1 MERLLRITNKLLR
14 PRLVLLAP
22 LAVLSAAALAAVF
35 TLGLEDTA
43 MAYASYVLSAYSLA
57 AVTLHLITEARRWHS
72 RALENRHVKRYRT
85 DLDFRLRLRLTV
97 SFGVNLCYSV
107 YKAALGLLLGS
118 VWFGAM
124 AAYYLV
130 LSEARFLLLRGG
142 TGSLL
147 AGYKKRRFCGWLLA
161 VMTVPIAVTGAVSV
175 YTGGAT
181 EYPGHLIFAA
191 AAYTFYSL
199 TMAIVNICRFR
210 SAGSP
215 VYSAANA
222 LALMTALVSMFFL
235 QGAMFLAFG
244 DGSSMERDMN
254 LIFAAVLA
262 AMAVGGSVYLVT
274 DSGIK
279 MKAIKDP
286 DTV

>member
-1 MERLLRITNKLLR
+1 MERLLHITNKLLR
-14 PRLVLLAP
+14 LRLVLLAP
-22 LAVLSAAALAAVF
+22 LAVISAAALAAVF
-35 TLGLEDTA
+35 TLGWEDTA
-43 MAYASYVLSAYSLA
+43 IAYASYVLSAYSLT
-57 AVTLHLITEARRWHS
+57 AVTLRLITDARRWHS
-72 RALENRHVKRYRT
+72 RALENRHVRRYRT

-130 LSEARFLLLRGG
+130 LSAARFLLLRGG
-142 TGSLL
+142 MGSLL
-147 AGYKKRRFCGWLLA
+147 AGYKKRRFCGLLLA

-235 QGAMFLAFG
+235 QGAMLLAFG

-262 AMAVGGSVYLVT
+262 AMAVGGSVYLVA
-274 DSGIK
+274 DSGIRIR
-279 MKAIKDP
+279 ALKDP

>member
-1 MERLLRITNKLLR
+1 MEHLLRITNKLLR

-22 LAVLSAAALAAVF
+22 LAVLSAAALAAVS

-85 DLDFRLRLRLTV
+85 DLDFRLRLGLTV

-130 LSEARFLLLRGG
+130 LSEVRFLLLRGG
-142 TGSLL
+142 MGSLL
-147 AGYKKRRFCGWLLA
+147 TGYKKRRFCGWLLA

-274 DSGIK
+274 DSGIRIR
-279 MKAIKDP
+279 AIKDP

>member
-22 LAVLSAAALAAVF
+22 LAVLSATALAAVF

>member
-1 MERLLRITNKLLR
+1 MEHLLRITNKLLR

-43 MAYASYVLSAYSLA
+43 IAYASYVLSAYSLA
-57 AVTLHLITEARRWHS
+57 AVTLHLITEERRWHS

-97 SFGVNLCYSV
+97 SLGVNLCYSV

-235 QGAMFLAFG
+235 QGAMFLVFG

-279 MKAIKDP
+279 IRAIKDP

>member
-22 LAVLSAAALAAVF
+22 LAVISAAALAAVF

-43 MAYASYVLSAYSLA
+43 MAYASYVLSAYSLT
-57 AVTLHLITEARRWHS
+57 AVTLRLITDARRWHS
-72 RALENRHVKRYRT
+72 RALENRHVRQYRT

-130 LSEARFLLLRGG
+130 LSAARFLLLRGG
-142 TGSLL
+142 MGSLL
-147 AGYKKRRFCGWLLA
+147 AGYKKRRFCGLLLA
-161 VMTVPIAVTGAVSV
+161 VMTVPIAVIGAVSV

-210 SAGSP
+210 GAGSP

-222 LALMTALVSMFFL
+222 LALMTALVSLFFL

-244 DGSSMERDMN
+244 NGSSMERDMN
-254 LIFAAVLA
+254 MIFAAVLA
-262 AMAVGGSVYLVT
+262 AMAVGGSVYLVA
-274 DSGIK
+274 DSAIRI
-279 MKAIKDP
+279 KAIIDP

>member
-1 MERLLRITNKLLR
+1 MTLR
-14 PRLVLLAP
+14 
-22 LAVLSAAALAAVF
+22 
-35 TLGLEDTA
+35 
-43 MAYASYVLSAYSLA
+43 
-57 AVTLHLITEARRWHS
+57 LITDARRWHS
-72 RALENRHVKRYRT
+72 RALENRHVRRYRT

-130 LSEARFLLLRGG
+130 LSAARFLLLRGG
-142 TGSLL
+142 MGSLL
-147 AGYKKRRFCGWLLA
+147 TGYKKRRFCGWLMA
-161 VMTVPIAVTGAVSV
+161 VMTVPIAVIGAVSV

-210 SAGSP
+210 GAGSP
-215 VYSAANA
+215 VYSSANA

-244 DGSSMERDMN
+244 DGSSMEWDMN

-262 AMAVGGSVYLVT
+262 AMAVGGSVYLVA
-274 DSGIK
+274 DSGIRIR
-279 MKAIKDP
+279 ALKDP

>member
-1 MERLLRITNKLLR
+1 MEHLLRITNKLLR

-43 MAYASYVLSAYSLA
+43 IAYASYVLSAYSLA
-57 AVTLHLITEARRWHS
+57 AVTLHLITEERRWHS

-161 VMTVPIAVTGAVSV
+161 VMTVPIAVMGAVSV

-262 AMAVGGSVYLVT
+262 AMPWAAQCTL
-274 DSGIK
+274 
-279 MKAIKDP
+279 
-286 DTV
+286 

>member
-1 MERLLRITNKLLR
+1 MERLLRITNKLLH

-35 TLGLEDTA
+35 TLGWEDTA
-43 MAYASYVLSAYSLA
+43 IAYASYVLSAYSLA
-57 AVTLHLITEARRWHS
+57 AVTLRLITDARRWHS
-72 RALENRHVKRYRT
+72 RAMENRHVRRYRT

-130 LSEARFLLLRGG
+130 LSAARFLLLRGG
-142 TGSLL
+142 MGSLL

-161 VMTVPIAVTGAVSV
+161 VMTVPIAVIGAVSV
-175 YTGGAT
+175 YTGSAT

-210 SAGSP
+210 GAGSP
-215 VYSAANA
+215 VHSAANA

-244 DGSSMERDMN
+244 DGSSTERDMN
-254 LIFAAVLA
+254 MIFAAVLA
-262 AMAVGGSVYLVT
+262 AMAVGGSVYLVA
-274 DSGIK
+274 DSGIRIR
-279 MKAIKDP
+279 ALKDP

>member
-130 LSEARFLLLRGG
+130 LSEARLLLLRGG

>member
-1 MERLLRITNKLLR
+1 
-14 PRLVLLAP
+14 
-22 LAVLSAAALAAVF
+22 
-35 TLGLEDTA
+35 

-57 AVTLHLITEARRWHS
+57 AVTLHLITDTRRWHS

-97 SFGVNLCYSV
+97 SLGVNLCYSV

-130 LSEARFLLLRGG
+130 LSAVRFLLLRGG
-142 TGSLL
+142 MGSLL
-147 AGYKKRRFCGWLLA
+147 TGYKKRRFCGWLLA
-161 VMTVPIAVTGAVSV
+161 VMTVPIAVMGAVSV

>member
-1 MERLLRITNKLLR
+1 MERLLHITNKLLR
-14 PRLVLLAP
+14 PHLVLLAP
-22 LAVLSAAALAAVF
+22 LAVISAAALAAVF
-35 TLGLEDTA
+35 TLGWEDTA
-43 MAYASYVLSAYSLA
+43 IAYASYVLSAYSLT
-57 AVTLHLITEARRWHS
+57 AVTLRLITDARRWHS
-72 RALENRHVKRYRT
+72 RALENRHVRRYRT

-130 LSEARFLLLRGG
+130 LSAARFLLLRGSM
-142 TGSLL
+142 GSLL

-161 VMTVPIAVTGAVSV
+161 VMTVPISVTGAVPV

-210 SAGSP
+210 GAGSH

-222 LALMTALVSMFFL
+222 LALMTALVSLFFL
-235 QGAMFLAFG
+235 QGAMFLVFG
-244 DGSSMERDMN
+244 DGSSMERNMN

-262 AMAVGGSVYLVT
+262 AMAVGGSVYLVA
-274 DSGIK
+274 DSGIRIR
-279 MKAIKDP
+279 ALKDP

>member
-22 LAVLSAAALAAVF
+22 LAVISAAALAAVF

-43 MAYASYVLSAYSLA
+43 MAYASYVLSAYSLT
-57 AVTLHLITEARRWHS
+57 AVTLRLITDARRWRE
-72 RALENRHVKRYRT
+72 RAMENRHVRRYRT

-130 LSEARFLLLRGG
+130 LSAARFLLLRGSM
-142 TGSLL
+142 GSLL

-161 VMTVPIAVTGAVSV
+161 VMTVPIAVTGAVPV
-175 YTGGAT
+175 YTGGST

-191 AAYTFYSL
+191 AAYTVIQPHDGDSEYL
-199 TMAIVNICRFR
+199 PLPRR
-210 SAGSP
+210 G
-215 VYSAANA
+215 
-222 LALMTALVSMFFL
+222 LARLLR
-235 QGAMFLAFG
+235 G
-244 DGSSMERDMN
+244 
-254 LIFAAVLA
+254 
-262 AMAVGGSVYLVT
+262 
-274 DSGIK
+274 
-279 MKAIKDP
+279 
-286 DTV
+286 

>member
-1 MERLLRITNKLLR
+1 MEHLLCITNKLLR

-43 MAYASYVLSAYSLA
+43 IAYASYVLSAYSLA

>member
-57 AVTLHLITEARRWHS
+57 AVTLRLITGARRWHS

-118 VWFGAM
+118 VW
-124 AAYYLV
+124 
-130 LSEARFLLLRGG
+130 
-142 TGSLL
+142 
-147 AGYKKRRFCGWLLA
+147 
-161 VMTVPIAVTGAVSV
+161 
-175 YTGGAT
+175 
-181 EYPGHLIFAA
+181 
-191 AAYTFYSL
+191 
-199 TMAIVNICRFR
+199 
-210 SAGSP
+210 SAP
-215 VYSAANA
+215 WRHI
-222 LALMTALVSMFFL
+222 TWC
-235 QGAMFLAFG
+235 
-244 DGSSMERDMN
+244 
-254 LIFAAVLA
+254 
-262 AMAVGGSVYLVT
+262 
-274 DSGIK
+274 
-279 MKAIKDP
+279 
-286 DTV
+286 

>member
-1 MERLLRITNKLLR
+1 MEHLLRITNKLLR

-35 TLGLEDTA
+35 TLRWEDTA

-97 SFGVNLCYSV
+97 SLGVNLCYSV

-279 MKAIKDP
+279 IRAIKDP

>member
-1 MERLLRITNKLLR
+1 MERLLHITNKLLR
-14 PRLVLLAP
+14 PHLVLLAP
-22 LAVLSAAALAAVF
+22 LAVISAAALAAVF
-35 TLGLEDTA
+35 TLGWEDTA
-43 MAYASYVLSAYSLA
+43 IAYASYVLSAYSLT
-57 AVTLHLITEARRWHS
+57 AVTLRLITDARRWHS
-72 RALENRHVKRYRT
+72 RALENRHVRRYRT

-130 LSEARFLLLRGG
+130 LSAARFLLLRGG

-147 AGYKKRRFCGWLLA
+147 TGYKKRRFCGLLLA
-161 VMTVPIAVTGAVSV
+161 VMTVPIAVIGAVSV
-175 YTGGAT
+175 YTGSAT

-210 SAGSP
+210 GACSP

-222 LALMTALVSMFFL
+222 LALMTALVSLFFL

-254 LIFAAVLA
+254 MIFAAVLA
-262 AMAVGGSVYLVT
+262 AMAVGGSVYLVA
-274 DSGIK
+274 DSAIRI
-279 MKAIKDP
+279 KAIIDP

>member
-57 AVTLHLITEARRWHS
+57 AVTLRLITGARRWHS

-97 SFGVNLCYSV
+97 SLGVNLCYSV

-262 AMAVGGSVYLVT
+262 AMALGGSVYLVT
-274 DSGIK
+274 DSGIRIR
-279 MKAIKDP
+279 AIKDP

>member
-1 MERLLRITNKLLR
+1 
-14 PRLVLLAP
+14 
-22 LAVLSAAALAAVF
+22 
-35 TLGLEDTA
+35 
-43 MAYASYVLSAYSLA
+43 MAYASYVLSAYSLT
-57 AVTLHLITEARRWHS
+57 AVTLRLITDARRWHS
-72 RALENRHVKRYRT
+72 RALENRHVRRYRT

-130 LSEARFLLLRGG
+130 LSAARFLLLRGG
-142 TGSLL
+142 MGSLL
-147 AGYKKRRFCGWLLA
+147 AGYKKRRFCGLLLA
-161 VMTVPIAVTGAVSV
+161 VMTVPIAVIGAVSV

-210 SAGSP
+210 GAGSP

-244 DGSSMERDMN
+244 DGSSMEWDMN

-262 AMAVGGSVYLVT
+262 AMAVGGSVYLVA
-274 DSGIK
+274 DS
-279 MKAIKDP
+279 AIRIRALKDP

>member
-35 TLGLEDTA
+35 TLGLEDTT

-97 SFGVNLCYSV
+97 SLGVNLCYSV

-279 MKAIKDP
+279 IRAIKDP

>member
-35 TLGLEDTA
+35 TLGWEDTA

-97 SFGVNLCYSV
+97 SFGVMCYSV

-199 TMAIVNICRFR
+199 TMATVNICRFR

-274 DSGIK
+274 D
-279 MKAIKDP
+279 
-286 DTV
+286 

>member
-1 MERLLRITNKLLR
+1 MEHLLRITNKLLR

>member
-14 PRLVLLAP
+14 PRLVLLVP
-22 LAVLSAAALAAVF
+22 LAVISAAALAAVF

-43 MAYASYVLSAYSLA
+43 MAYASYVLSAYSLT
-57 AVTLHLITEARRWHS
+57 AVTLRLITDARRWRE
-72 RALENRHVKRYRT
+72 RAMENRHVRRYRT
-85 DLDFRLRLRLTV
+85 DLDFSLRLRLTV

-130 LSEARFLLLRGG
+130 LSAARFLLLRGG
-142 TGSLL
+142 MGSLL
-147 AGYKKRRFCGWLLA
+147 AGYKKRRFCGLLLA
-161 VMTVPIAVTGAVSV
+161 VMTVPIAVIGAVSV

-191 AAYTFYSL
+191 AYTFYSL

-210 SAGSP
+210 GAGSP

-244 DGSSMERDMN
+244 DGSSTERNMN

-262 AMAVGGSVYLVT
+262 AMAVGGSVYLVA
-274 DSGIK
+274 DSAIRIR
-279 MKAIKDP
+279 AIKDP

>member
-35 TLGLEDTA
+35 TLGLEDTT

-57 AVTLHLITEARRWHS
+57 AVTLRLITDTRRWHS

-97 SFGVNLCYSV
+97 SFGVMCYSV

-279 MKAIKDP
+279 M
-286 DTV
+286 

>member
-35 TLGLEDTA
+35 TLGWEDTA

-97 SFGVNLCYSV
+97 SLGVNLCYSV

-244 DGSSMERDMN
+244 YGSSMERDMN

>member
-22 LAVLSAAALAAVF
+22 LAVISAAALAAVF
-35 TLGLEDTA
+35 TLGWEDTA
-43 MAYASYVLSAYSLA
+43 IAYVSYVLSAYSLS
-57 AVTLHLITEARRWHS
+57 AVTLRLITDARRWHS
-72 RALENRHVKRYRT
+72 RALENRHVRRYRT

-130 LSEARFLLLRGG
+130 LSAARFLLLRGG
-142 TGSLL
+142 MGSLL
-147 AGYKKRRFCGWLLA
+147 AGYKKRRFCGLLLA
-161 VMTVPIAVTGAVSV
+161 VMTVPIAVIGAVSV
-175 YTGGAT
+175 YTGSAT

-222 LALMTALVSMFFL
+222 LALMTALVSLFFL

-244 DGSSMERDMN
+244 DGSSMERNMN

-262 AMAVGGSVYLVT
+262 AMAVGGSVYLVA
-274 DSGIK
+274 DSGIRIR
-279 MKAIKDP
+279 ALKDP

>member
-22 LAVLSAAALAAVF
+22 LAVISAAALAAVF

-43 MAYASYVLSAYSLA
+43 IAYASYVLSAYSLT
-57 AVTLHLITEARRWHS
+57 AVTLRLITDARRWHS
-72 RALENRHVKRYRT
+72 RALENRHVRRYRT

-130 LSEARFLLLRGG
+130 LSAARFLLLRGG
-142 TGSLL
+142 MGSLL
-147 AGYKKRRFCGWLLA
+147 AGYKKRRFCGLLLA
-161 VMTVPIAVTGAVSV
+161 VMTVPIAVIGAVSV
-175 YTGGAT
+175 YTGSAT

-210 SAGSP
+210 GACSP
-215 VYSAANA
+215 AYSAANA

-254 LIFAAVLA
+254 MIFAAVLA
-262 AMAVGGSVYLVT
+262 AMAVGGSVYLVA
-274 DSGIK
+274 DSAIRI
-279 MKAIKDP
+279 KAIIDP

>member
-1 MERLLRITNKLLR
+1 M
-14 PRLVLLAP
+14 
-22 LAVLSAAALAAVF
+22 
-35 TLGLEDTA
+35 
-43 MAYASYVLSAYSLA
+43 
-57 AVTLHLITEARRWHS
+57 
-72 RALENRHVKRYRT
+72 
-85 DLDFRLRLRLTV
+85 
-97 SFGVNLCYSV
+97 NLCYSV

-130 LSEARFLLLRGG
+130 LSAARFLLLRGG

-147 AGYKKRRFCGWLLA
+147 TGYKKRRFCGWLLA
-161 VMTVPIAVTGAVSV
+161 VMTVPIAVIGAVSV

-210 SAGSP
+210 GAGSP

-222 LALMTALVSMFFL
+222 LALMTALVSLFFL

-244 DGSSMERDMN
+244 DGSSTERNMN

-262 AMAVGGSVYLVT
+262 AMAVGGSVYLVA
-274 DSGIK
+274 DSGIRIR
-279 MKAIKDP
+279 ALKDP

>member
-35 TLGLEDTA
+35 TLGWEDTA
-43 MAYASYVLSAYSLA
+43 IAYASYVLSAYSLT
-57 AVTLHLITEARRWHS
+57 AVTLRLITDARRWHS
-72 RALENRHVKRYRT
+72 RALENRHVRRYRT

-130 LSEARFLLLRGG
+130 LSAARFLLLRGG

-147 AGYKKRRFCGWLLA
+147 TGYKKRRFCGWL
-161 VMTVPIAVTGAVSV
+161 
-175 YTGGAT
+175 
-181 EYPGHLIFAA
+181 
-191 AAYTFYSL
+191 
-199 TMAIVNICRFR
+199 
-210 SAGSP
+210 
-215 VYSAANA
+215 

-262 AMAVGGSVYLVT
+262 AMAVGGSVYLVA
-274 DSGIK
+274 DSAIRIR
-279 MKAIKDP
+279 AIKDP

>member
-1 MERLLRITNKLLR
+1 MERLLHITNKLLR

-22 LAVLSAAALAAVF
+22 LAVISAAALAAVF
-35 TLGLEDTA
+35 TLGWEDTA
-43 MAYASYVLSAYSLA
+43 IAYASYVLSAYSLT
-57 AVTLHLITEARRWHS
+57 AVTLRLITDARRWHS
-72 RALENRHVKRYRT
+72 RALENRHVRRYRT

-130 LSEARFLLLRGG
+130 LSAARFLLLRGSM
-142 TGSLL
+142 GSLL
-147 AGYKKRRFCGWLLA
+147 AGYKKRRFCGLLLA
-161 VMTVPIAVTGAVSV
+161 VMTVPIAVIGAVSV
-175 YTGGAT
+175 YTGSAT

-222 LALMTALVSMFFL
+222 LALMTALVSLFFL

-244 DGSSMERDMN
+244 DGSSMERNMN

-262 AMAVGGSVYLVT
+262 AMAVGGSVYLVA
-274 DSGIK
+274 DSGIRIR
-279 MKAIKDP
+279 ALKDP